1 MNQNPNPKILFLNH
15 HKSQCGVYEY
25 GVRLYTILKDS
36 QQYNVSYKE
45 VGNAED
51 YNQIPF
57 ATYKVIIYNYHM
69 STMNWL
75 HHGNI
80 TKQSVNVG
88 ILHECA
94 VNLFHHTWNID
105 PYATHGVPRPLIHEF
120 DGILRSSNPKIHE
133 FVHYGQEKNVP
144 IIGSF
149 GFGFTNKGFDK
160 IVSYVNEQYD
170 HAIIKLLMPF
180 ATYGDSNGSL
190 STQVA
195 RLCKEKNTKPNIEV
209 VICHE
214 YFDNHDILYF
224 LASNNVNMF
233 LYDTMHGR
241 GISSVIDY
249 ALSVQTPICIS
260 DSYMFRHMYDDRI
273 CAYKTSIEDSIKN
286 SQLLLPRY
294 RTLWNKQNALETLES
309 YLVTMI

>member
-1 MNQNPNPKILFLNH
+1 MNILFLNH
-15 HKSQCGVYEY
+15 TRSQCGVYEY
-25 GVRLYTILKDS
+25 GVRLYDILKDS
-36 QQYNVSYKE
+36 KQYTFTYKE
-45 VGNAED
+45 LSNAGD
-51 YNQIPF
+51 YAQIPF
-57 ATYKVIIYNYHM
+57 SEYKVIIYNYHM
-69 STMNWL
+69 STMSWL
-75 HHGNI
+75 HHSNI
-80 TKQSVNVG
+80 TRESINVG

-94 VNLFHHTWNID
+94 VNLFHHVWNID
-105 PYATHGVPRPLIHEF
+105 PYAHYGVPRPLIHEF
-120 DGILRSSNPKIHE
+120 DGMIRSSNPKVHE
-133 FVHYGQEKNVP
+133 FLQYGQDKNLP

-180 ATYGDSNGSL
+180 ATYGDAHGAL

-195 RLCKEKNTKPNIEV
+195 HHCMEKNTKPGIEIR
-209 VICHE
+209 ICHE

-249 ALSVQTPICIS
+249 ALSVQTPLCIS
-260 DSYMFRHMYDDRI
+260 DSYMFRHIYDDSI
-273 CAYKTSIEDSIKN
+273 CAYKTSIEDCMKN
-286 SQLLLPRY
+286 SQLWLPRY
-294 RTLWNKQNALETLES
+294 RTMWNKKHAMETLES
-309 YLVTMI
+309 YLVNMI